1 MFEAKEI
8 IYQNND
14 WITLV
19 LLVVFTL
26 LTISRVLFKDR
37 LFHGNTFFLSK
48 KYLSIYYTKEKGK
61 ILSLYQSL
69 LFVVRLLVLSLM
81 FYLIYRYYQDN
92 VSTNGF
98 RSYLIIILGLGCYII
113 IIRLIGQLLAYLFD
127 FKNEYGKINYD
138 KVNYFNNLILWL
150 LPFLIFSIYL
160 TKYEDLLLKIS
171 FLIFVGL
178 LILRYSLVLL
188 NNKKFI
194 FNNLFYFILYLCALE
209 IAPLIIIL
217 KSTI

>member
-19 LLVVFTL
+19 LLLVFIVLTVV
-26 LTISRVLFKDR
+26 RVLFKDR

-61 ILSLYQSL
+61 TLNLYQSL
-69 LFVVRLLVLSLM
+69 FFVVRLLVLSLV
-81 FYLIYRYYQDN
+81 FFLLYKYYQE
-92 VSTNGF
+92 TILINGF
-98 RSYLIIILGLGCYII
+98 NSYLIILLGLGFYLII
-113 IIRLIGQLLAYLFD
+113 HRLVGQLLAYLFD
-127 FKNEYGKINYD
+127 FKGEYSKIKYD
-138 KVNYFNNLILWL
+138 KVNYFNNLILWI

-160 TKYEDLLLKIS
+160 AKYKDLLLKIS
-171 FLIFVGL
+171 FVLFVGL
-178 LILRYSLVLL
+178 LILRYGLVLL
-188 NNKKFI
+188 NNKKLI